1 MYFKPLLFQIIKS
14 FSLFLYTFGQIYEIP
29 EALAAV
35 EGSKLIRPNHKLSIT
50 ERIKCW
56 KDEVTK
62 NGFAKCPNQ
71 NCQLCFLSYKGMM
84 QSFVIVLSK
93 YKFQYIT
100 CGKKQSYD

>member
-1 MYFKPLLFQIIKS
+1 MIKS

-84 QSFVIVLSK
+84 QSFVIVLK
-93 YKFQYIT
+93 YIYFNILARNNYMT
-100 CGKKQSYD
+100 YNFPPFH